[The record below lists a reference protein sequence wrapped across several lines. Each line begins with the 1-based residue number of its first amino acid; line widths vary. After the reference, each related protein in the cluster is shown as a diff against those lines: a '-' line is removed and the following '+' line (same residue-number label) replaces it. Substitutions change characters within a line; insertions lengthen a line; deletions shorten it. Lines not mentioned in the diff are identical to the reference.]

1 MLCDRREIKMNESDK
16 CSEKS
21 EIKQENFIDN
31 SVRTASR
38 FGIDDIVSEKIEKS
52 GYKIS
57 EKYSRK
63 KYVNQSEMARYKKNY
78 FNDRKTAS
86 DEYTGQILHSDKT
99 ASINKYGKNK
109 YTNHTPDTDH
119 IVPLKELHKNAKHKT
134 ISDDQLKEIAN
145 SSDNF
150 AVTSEHNNRSKGAK
164 TNKGFAEGNNDLL
177 VRENKDAIVNKAN
190 AAESKL
196 MRKVNGQAVKNV
208 AKVSNQAGLE
218 ASGYSAVIGG
228 SISTVQN
235 IVALIKNEK
244 SVEDA
249 LFDIAKDTTVAAA
262 AGYGTGFADSA
273 IKGFMQN
280 TQSKTLQAISKTNL
294 PMAAIAVAINATKT
308 FGSYLNGDISGLECF
323 EQLGEQGVGALSSA
337 LGATI
342 GQIAIPIPVVGSVIG
357 GMIGYALS
365 SASYEVLLS
374 SLKEAKM
381 AKECREATE
390 RACAEHIKMIRAYR
404 LEVEQTISKYFDEYM
419 TLFNNSFD
427 GIKQSLQIG
436 DVDGFISST
445 NEITIGL
452 GKNPVFNNR
461 KEFDDLMQSETII
474 KI

>member
-1 MLCDRREIKMNESDK
+1 MENLNNEQREREDGEKIIK
-16 CSEKS
+16 KS
-21 EIKQENFIDN
+21 IEY
-31 SVRTASR
+31 ASR
-38 FGIDDIVSEKIEKS
+38 FAIDDIVNRNIENS

-57 EKYSRK
+57 EQYSRN

-78 FNDRKTAS
+78 FNNKKTAF
-86 DEYTGQILHSDKT
+86 DEYTGQTLHSDKT

-109 YTNHTPDTDH
+109 YTNHSPDTDH
-119 IVPLKELHKNAKHKT
+119 IVPLKELHDNAKHKT
-134 ISDDQLKEIAN
+134 ISDAQFKEIAN

-164 TNKGFAEGNNDLL
+164 TNKSFAEDNNDLL
-177 VRENKDAIVNKAN
+177 VRENKGAIIDKAN
-190 AAESKL
+190 ATESNL
-196 MRKVNGQAVKNV
+196 MRKINGQAIKNV
-208 AKVSNQAGLE
+208 AEVSNKAGLE
-218 ASGYSAVIGG
+218 ASGYSAAIGG

-235 IVALIKNEK
+235 IVAVIKNEK

-249 LFDIAKDTTVAAA
+249 IFDIAKDTTVAAA

-273 IKGFMQN
+273 IKGLIQN
-280 TQSKTLQAISKTNL
+280 TQSKTLQGISKTNL
-294 PMAAIAVAINATKT
+294 PMAAITFAIGAAKT
-308 FGSYLNGDISGLECF
+308 LGSYLNGDISGLECF
-323 EQLGEQGVGALSSA
+323 EQLGEQGVGAISSA

-342 GQIAIPIPVVGSVIG
+342 GQIVIPIPIIGSIIG

-365 SASYEVLLS
+365 SASYGVLLS

-381 AKECREATE
+381 AKEYREATE

-404 LEVEQTISKYFDEYM
+404 AEVEQTISKYFDEYM
-419 TLFNNSFD
+419 TLFNDSFN

-445 NEITIGL
+445 NKITIGL
-452 GKNPVFNNR
+452 GKKPIFHNR
-461 KEFDDLMQSETII
+461 TEFDSLMQNETII

>member
-1 MLCDRREIKMNESDK
+1 MENLNDEQREREDGKKIIK
-16 CSEKS
+16 KS
-21 EIKQENFIDN
+21 IEY
-31 SVRTASR
+31 ASK
-38 FGIDDIVSEKIEKS
+38 FAIDDIVNRNIEKS

-57 EKYSRK
+57 EQYSRN

-78 FNDRKTAS
+78 FNNKKTAF
-86 DEYTGQILHSDKT
+86 DEYTGQTLHSDKT

-109 YTNHTPDTDH
+109 YTNHSPDTDH
-119 IVPLKELHKNAKHKT
+119 IVPLKELHDNAKHKT
-134 ISDDQLKEIAN
+134 ISDAQFKEIAN

-150 AVTSEHNNRSKGAK
+150 VVTSEHINRSKGAK
-164 TNKGFAEGNNDLL
+164 TNKSFAEDNNDLL
-177 VRENKDAIVNKAN
+177 VRENKGTIIDKAN
-190 AAESKL
+190 AAESNL
-196 MRKVNGQAVKNV
+196 MRKIDGQAIKNV
-208 AKVSNQAGLE
+208 AKISNQAGLE
-218 ASGYSAVIGG
+218 ASGYSAAIGG

-280 TQSKTLQAISKTNL
+280 TQSKTLQGISKTNL
-294 PMAAIAVAINATKT
+294 PMAAITVAIGATKT
-308 FGSYLNGDISGLECF
+308 LGSYLKGDISGLECF
-323 EQLGEQGVGALSSA
+323 EQLGEQGVGAISSA
-337 LGATI
+337 LGATV
-342 GQIAIPIPVVGSVIG
+342 GQIVIPIPIVGSIIG

-365 SASYEVLLS
+365 SASYGVLLS

-381 AKECREATE
+381 AKEYREATE

-404 LEVEQTISKYFDEYM
+404 AEVEQTISKYFNEYK

-452 GKNPVFNNR
+452 GKKPIFNNR